1 MAKLTY
7 DTHAKVFR
15 RPVGTITGPL
25 RINRVN
31 LLCVNGKL
39 ETTHD
44 VDVIWWWRWG
54 MKRKSTSFIRLS
66 ITMRFGYLRS
76 LLHPGQRHVWGSW
89 GTQWATNYSTSHT
102 IPANNVG
109 SSLLQVSFF
118 VHTLP
123 VVFWMSEW
131 SRHQPIHLPG
141 RNKQN
146 KHLEHKYNY
155 SLRFNCFPVIFF
167 RKYSNRF
174 PGAAEG
180 LNEWKDIRWFLM
192 MIGGRS
198 TA

>member
-1 MAKLTY
+1 MLMLFDGDGEVWNGSQHLLFVYPLQCALVTCDLFSILGNDMFEVAEVPSELLT
-7 DTHAKVFR
+7 TVHHILFQ
-15 RPVGTITGPL
+15 PTI
-25 RINRVN
+25 
-31 LLCVNGKL
+31 
-39 ETTHD
+39 
-44 VDVIWWWRWG
+44 
-54 MKRKSTSFIRLS
+54 
-66 ITMRFGYLRS
+66 
-76 LLHPGQRHVWGSW
+76 
-89 GTQWATNYSTSHT
+89 
-102 IPANNVG
+102 NNVG
-109 SSLLQVSFF
+109 SSLLQVIFF